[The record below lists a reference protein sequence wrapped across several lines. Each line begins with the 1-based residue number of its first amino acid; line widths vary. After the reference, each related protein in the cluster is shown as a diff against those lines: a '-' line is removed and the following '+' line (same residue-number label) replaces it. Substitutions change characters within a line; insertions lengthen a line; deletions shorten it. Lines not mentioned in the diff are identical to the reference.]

1 MNVLEVQHLCKQY
14 PAFALRD
21 VSFSLPAGQITGFIG
36 RNGAGKTTTL
46 RSLLRF
52 VRPDSG
58 EVRFFGRPFAE
69 DERAIKQRIG
79 FVSGGVDFYTGK
91 KLRTI
96 TDVTRRFYDT
106 WDDGAYRGLLARFS
120 LDETKTP
127 AELSAG
133 MRVKYALALALSHRA
148 ELLLLDEPT
157 SGLDPISRDE
167 LQEVLLAL
175 SDEGVTILFST
186 HITSDLDRCADR
198 ILYIR
203 NGRIRAEAERRTF
216 AAAYRLAHLTEAQA
230 AAAAIQPLLIGPRRE
245 KGGVSALVRAADA
258 PLLPCPAAEADLEA
272 IMVHLERGKDD

>member
-203 NGRIRAEAERRTF
+203 NGRIRVEAERRTF

-272 IMVHLERGKDD
+272 IMVHLERGEDD

>member
-272 IMVHLERGKDD
+272 IMVHLERGEDD